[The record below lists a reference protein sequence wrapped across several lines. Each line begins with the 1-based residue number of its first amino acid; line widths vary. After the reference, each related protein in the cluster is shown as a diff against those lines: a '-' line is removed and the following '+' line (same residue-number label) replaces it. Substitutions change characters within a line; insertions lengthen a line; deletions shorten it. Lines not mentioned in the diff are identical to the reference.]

1 MKSERLLIIGD
12 SYSTFEGYI
21 PEGYAVY
28 YDKAGTR
35 PGTGVRS
42 VEDTWWHIFSRE
54 TGMEIIENN
63 SWSGSTVC
71 YTGRGGDCSR
81 SSSFIYRLR
90 CLCDSDFRGK
100 GAPDTLI
107 IFGATND
114 SWIDAPLGEAK
125 LSGFEESDLYSVLP
139 AVADIIYE
147 AKAALPKAR
156 IVYVINTGL
165 KPEISAHVKAASE
178 RYGTE
183 YVELSDIDKVS
194 GHPTAL
200 GMLQIADQV
209 KARFAK

>member
-1 MKSERLLIIGD
+1 MKSEKLLIIGD

-125 LSGFEESDLYSVLP
+125 LSGFEESDLYSVRP

-147 AKAALPKAR
+147 AKAALPKTR

-200 GMLQIADQV
+200 GMRQIADQV
-209 KARFAK
+209 KAHL

>member
-1 MKSERLLIIGD
+1 MKAEKLLIIGD

-28 YDKAGTR
+28 YDKAETR

-54 TGMEIIENN
+54 AGMEIIENN

-81 SSSFIYRLR
+81 DSSFIYRLR
-90 CLCDSDFRGK
+90 CLCDSDFGGK

-125 LSGFEESDLYSVLP
+125 LCGFEESDLYSVLP

-147 AKAALPKAR
+147 AKAALPEAR

-165 KPEISAHVKAASE
+165 KPEICAQVKAASE
-178 RYGTE
+178 RYGTD

-200 GMLQIADQV
+200 GMRQIADQV
-209 KARFAK
+209 KAHFMK

>member
-1 MKSERLLIIGD
+1 MKTEKLLIIGD

-28 YDKAGTR
+28 YDKAETR
-35 PGTGVRS
+35 PGTGVSS
-42 VEDTWWHIFSRE
+42 VEHTWWSIFSRE

-71 YTGRGGDCSR
+71 YTGRGGDCSHD
-81 SSSFIYRLR
+81 SSFIYRLR
-90 CLCDSDFRGK
+90 CLCESNFRGK

-125 LSGFEESDLYSVLP
+125 LEGFEESDLYSVLP
-139 AVADIIYE
+139 AIADIICE
-147 AKAALPKAR
+147 ARTALPKTR

-165 KPEISAHVKAASE
+165 KPEIGAQVKAASE
-178 RYGTE
+178 HYGAE

-200 GMLQIADQV
+200 GMRQIADQL
-209 KARFAK
+209 KAHF